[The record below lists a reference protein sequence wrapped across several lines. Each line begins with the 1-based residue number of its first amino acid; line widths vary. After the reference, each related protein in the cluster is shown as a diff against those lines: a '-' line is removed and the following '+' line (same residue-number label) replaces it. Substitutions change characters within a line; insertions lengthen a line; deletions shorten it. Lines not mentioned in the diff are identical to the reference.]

1 MAPPSLN
8 TEVFL
13 SRPRVLLPQQP
24 PTRPVSFLLF
34 CFFHFSFVRSGF
46 IPSPFPSA
54 RKSVRNLLTSSRSLL
69 SGKHLGKRGTR
80 GSEASRAVVVRGD
93 NVTSLFFAERN

>member
-1 MAPPSLN
+1 MAPPWSN

-13 SRPRVLLPQQP
+13 NRLGVNLPQLQPTLPLFSPYFAPALVRVLQFYSSPLPS
-24 PTRPVSFLLF
+24 V
-34 CFFHFSFVRSGF
+34 
-46 IPSPFPSA
+46 

-69 SGKHLGKRGTR
+69 SGRHSGKLGTR